1 MWPKKKDKRTIF
13 GKSDPGSTQSA
24 KTIYHRGKVKKPNR
38 LIHKAKCKQ
47 DAIRGYPIGSCMNL
61 NLFGTVC
68 KFESVVGLLIIT
80 GSRCN
85 CAYQLQ
91 ANPITLTV
99 VIMMQRNKWGK
110 SWNHYF
116 QSLHTTLW
124 PRVEITWDLFVLVK
138 AYKKTP
144 IVATRSQDYQNRK
157 IRQASR
163 DRRCTEMRP
172 RPLKDPCKSR
182 VSLESR

>member
-1 MWPKKKDKRTIF
+1 MWPKKKDKRTKF

-24 KTIYHRGKVKKPNR
+24 KTIYHRGKVNKPNR

-47 DAIRGYPIGSCMNL
+47 DTIRGYPIGSCMNL
-61 NLFGTVC
+61 NPFGTVC

-99 VIMMQRNKWGK
+99 VTMMQRYKWGK

-116 QSLHTTLW
+116 QSHHLVAKSWNNLRPFCTCESLIKRLQLW
-124 PRVEITWDLFVLVK
+124 LPDVK
-138 AYKKTP
+138 IIKTGNQ
-144 IVATRSQDYQNRK
+144 ISFKRLMVYRDASMAT
-157 IRQASR
+157 
-163 DRRCTEMRP
+163 
-172 RPLKDPCKSR
+172 
-182 VSLESR
+182 